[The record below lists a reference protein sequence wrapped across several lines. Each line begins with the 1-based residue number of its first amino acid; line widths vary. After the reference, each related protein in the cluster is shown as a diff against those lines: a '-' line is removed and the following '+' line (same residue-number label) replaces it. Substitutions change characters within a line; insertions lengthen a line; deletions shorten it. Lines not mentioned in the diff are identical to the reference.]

1 MTKMRW
7 GMNGPGR
14 ISALLALCLAIGCS
28 PVPRKYLRQAAPN
41 VTLTTLSASP
51 DSYQGRLVVL
61 GGVIVEEEMQD
72 GRLWLHVKNRPLD
85 QDYKPQL
92 PPSPDDPE
100 GGPYW
105 VVVEKPGT
113 FPASH
118 HHWADMI
125 VVGRVS
131 GSAPGQEPVLNMVY
145 ARGWGVN
152 SAHDGVWEH
161 VIDSNYLPSAP
172 ASAVGELGQK

>member
-1 MTKMRW
+1 MVNCW
-7 GMNGPGR
+7 
-14 ISALLALCLAIGCS
+14 SLVSLVFALCLAVGCS
-28 PVPRKYLRQAAPN
+28 PVPRKYLREAGPN
-41 VTLTTLSASP
+41 VTLTSLSSSP
-51 DSYQGRLVVL
+51 DSYRERLVIM

-72 GRLWLHVKNRPLD
+72 GALWLHVRNRPLD

-105 VVVEKPGT
+105 VVVPNPRT
-113 FPASH
+113 FPVSH

-125 VVGRVS
+125 VVGRVA
-131 GSAPGQEPVLNMVY
+131 GSARGKEPILNMVY

-161 VIDSNYLPSAP
+161 TVDSNYATYTP
-172 ASAVGELGQK
+172 AGAVGELGQK